1 MSNVDQVL
9 SIWLLPTPNTILS
22 GLHVSKKEPCLAV
35 SSERA
40 SSQSGIQSF
49 FSFLARTFA
58 FTPIMD
64 ARHVRLAGLLGT
76 YVRTYV
82 AVSFHFLLALA
93 RLKITDNG
101 LRLPLLL

>member
-40 SSQSGIQSF
+40 VSQVSSLF